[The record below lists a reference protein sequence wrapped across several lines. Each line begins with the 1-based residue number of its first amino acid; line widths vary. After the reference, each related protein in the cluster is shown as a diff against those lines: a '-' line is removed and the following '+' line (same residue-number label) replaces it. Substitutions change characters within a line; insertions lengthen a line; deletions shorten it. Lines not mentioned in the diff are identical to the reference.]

1 LGGPAAIRIGGQ
13 LLIAALCVAATA
25 GNVAAAV
32 RLDPEFVALL
42 AHRGTRRHPFADVSG
57 RLPLVL
63 EVPASRDVRALG
75 WLPLSPGFATARV
88 APEDLGRFVA
98 AHPGVSFS
106 VWPGLHPVLDA
117 SARLNRVDV
126 YRAAL
131 AAQGSPRT
139 GTGRGVVIG
148 VVDTGVDVTHP
159 DLRDATGGTRIAW
172 MLDFSRSPLGRHPE
186 LEQAFGCASPAQSP
200 CAVLDKSDIDR
211 ALAGDPSVD
220 VQPDTVGHG
229 THVASIAAG
238 NGGPDARYR
247 GGAPEATIIVASV
260 SHGDLAG
267 TVADVD
273 VVTAARFVF
282 DRADAMGLP
291 AVVNLSL
298 GGDFGPHDGTTPIE
312 QSLAALVG
320 PAHPGRSIVVAA
332 GNSGALYQ
340 GDEQDQVLGIHTET
354 RVTAGLPAV
363 FTALVPDGRKGSDV
377 SGSGFVWI
385 TYRAGDDIA
394 IGIEGPS
401 GLLIRPVGAGRKAGF
416 RADDESL
423 TAGIYNGAV
432 GAESPLPAGSHGA
445 IVVWDGRWPASGKMT
460 IQLEGEGF
468 ADAWVEARF
477 DDTAAGPIFF
487 DLATRAGT
495 INLPASHPDLIAV
508 GCSINRTEWID
519 RDLVARDIGATAY
532 AALAP
537 TDGTCYFTSAGPTA
551 TGGSKPD
558 LSAPGAMVA
567 AAMSRDAVPGA
578 SPFSAFSA
586 PAGLCTGGGE
596 CLVVDEGHALL
607 SGSSMSAPQ
616 VAGAVALLF
625 ERDPRLVQSEI
636 LHLLQG
642 GARRPMGHIASDLQL
657 GAGALDVAGAMD
669 AYEARTSGRV
679 RDPDAPASW
688 LSLANSYLHPGSGP
702 PLTGTVE
709 VRAADGSVADGYDP
723 GRLTLEVGEEGV
735 VEQPLARVSA
745 GLYRFAVRARS
756 GTGTRFL
763 RLDVKIDGVPVGPPG
778 SRISGHR
785 LIPIGADR
793 WVASGTARLYGGC
806 SVGPS
811 GRARGID
818 GGAGLATTVLALF
831 GVGRRRCHGAPR
843 GRKDRRSTSRR
854 WPTGV
859 RVPRRR
865 P

>member
-1 LGGPAAIRIGGQ
+1 LAGRAAIRIGGQ
-13 LLIAALCVAATA
+13 LLVAALFVAATA
-25 GNVAAAV
+25 RDVAAAV
-32 RLDPEFVALL
+32 RLDREFVALL
-42 AHRGTRRHPFADVSG
+42 ARRGARRHPFADASG
-57 RLPLVL
+57 KLPLVL
-63 EVPASRDVRALG
+63 EVPASGDARALG
-75 WLPLSPGFATARV
+75 WLPLSPGLATVRV
-88 APEDLGRFVA
+88 APADLGRFVA
-98 AHPGVSFS
+98 AHPDVSFS

-131 AAQGSPRT
+131 AAQGSPVT

-148 VVDTGVDVTHP
+148 VVDTGVDATHP

-186 LEQAFGCASPAQSP
+186 LEQIFGCASPAQSP

-211 ALAGDPSVD
+211 AFAGDPSVIL
-220 VQPDTVGHG
+220 QSDTVGHG
-229 THVASIAAG
+229 THVTSIAAG
-238 NGGPDARYR
+238 NGGADARYR

-273 VVTAARFVF
+273 VITAARFVF

-332 GNSGALYQ
+332 GNSGALYK
-340 GDEQDQVLGIHTET
+340 GDDEGQVLGIHTET
-354 RVTAGLPAV
+354 RVSAGLPAV
-363 FTALVPDGRKGSDV
+363 LTAFLPDARKGEDV

-394 IGIEGPS
+394 IGIEGPN

-416 RADDESL
+416 RAGDESL
-423 TAGIYNGAV
+423 TAAVYNGAV
-432 GAESPLPAGSHGA
+432 GPESPLPAGSHGA
-445 IVVWDGRWPASGKMT
+445 VVVWDGKWPASGKMT
-460 IQLEGEGF
+460 LQLEGEGF
-468 ADAWVEARF
+468 AEAWVEARF
-477 DDTAAGPIFF
+477 DDTAAGPILF
-487 DLATRAGT
+487 DLATRGGT
-495 INLPASHPDLIAV
+495 INIPASHPDLIAV
-508 GCSINRTEWID
+508 GCSINRTEWLD
-519 RDLVARDIGATAY
+519 RELVARDIGATAY
-532 AALAP
+532 AALSP
-537 TDGTCYFTSAGPTA
+537 TDGTCYFTSAGPAA
-551 TGGSKPD
+551 TGSSKPD

-586 PAGLCTGGGE
+586 PAGLCAGGGE

-607 SGSSMSAPQ
+607 SGSSMSSPQ
-616 VAGAVALLF
+616 VAGAIALLF

-636 LHLLQG
+636 LHFLQG
-642 GARRPMGHIASDLQL
+642 GARRPVVPIGSELQL
-657 GAGALDVAGAMD
+657 GAGALDVAGAME
-669 AYEARTSGRV
+669 AYEIRMSGRV
-679 RDPDAPASW
+679 RDPDAAASW

-702 PLTGTVE
+702 PLMGTVE
-709 VRAADGSVADGYDP
+709 VRAADGALADGYDP
-723 GRLTLEVGEEGV
+723 GRLTLDVGEEGI

-745 GLYRFAVRARS
+745 GLHRFAVRARS

-763 RLDVKIDGVPVGPPG
+763 RLDVKIDGVPVGQPG
-778 SRISGHR
+778 SRISGRR

-793 WVASGTARLYGGC
+793 WVASGTARFYGGC
-806 SVGPS
+806 SVGAS
-811 GRARGID
+811 GRSRCIA
-818 GGAGLATTVLALF
+818 GGAGLEAAALLAIALL
-831 GVGRRRCHGAPR
+831 GVGRR
-843 GRKDRRSTSRR
+843 
-854 WPTGV
+854 V
-859 RVPRRR
+859 RVSRRR